1 MAATL
6 SSLWGRAQSNKRP
19 LPGQAAGCVDLTA
32 EEETGSSQLSAK
44 ANSPDKSK
52 ITLPT
57 SHSTER
63 TQQHNGSVQ
72 LSKRRRLDKDVAEA
86 QVEHFPNCDCCKK
99 LLAKLTHL
107 HEMLCRLKTAS
118 LMTQSHNPG
127 LPSNSLPASNRL
139 QLCHWVNQSPF
150 L

>member
-57 SHSTER
+57 SHSTEK
-63 TQQHNGSVQ
+63 TQQHDGSVQ
-72 LSKRRRLDKDVAEA
+72 LSKRRRLDKDAAEA
-86 QVEHFPNCDCCKK
+86 QVEPFPTCDCCNN
-99 LLAKLTHL
+99 LLAKL
-107 HEMLCRLKTAS
+107 
-118 LMTQSHNPG
+118 
-127 LPSNSLPASNRL
+127 
-139 QLCHWVNQSPF
+139 QLA
-150 L
+150 